1 MAEPAMGD
9 GSAQSERKPMEAA
22 PAVRLDVARRLAAL
36 ELQVRL
42 DASDEVLVLFGPS
55 GSGKTTLLNIVAGLV
70 RPDAGEIAFG
80 GHTVFRRGRAGSAVD
95 VPARHRGVGYVMQ
108 SYALFPHMTALENVA
123 YPLGRKPD
131 RHARARVLLDRLSML
146 DHEAH
151 RPAELSG
158 GQQQRVALA
167 RALAAPRP
175 VLLLDEPFAALD
187 TGIRERL
194 QLELR
199 ELQQEMRLTVLLVTH
214 RLEDAFALGD
224 RLAVLRAG
232 RIEQVG
238 PVDEVF
244 RRPATAGV
252 AESMGTR
259 NLLLARV
266 VSHGA
271 GVMHIDW
278 DGIQLELH
286 SPAGTPPPMGA
297 DVTAYIRPDDVKVVY
312 PDRPLSPAVSHNLLE
327 GRVAAHRQS
336 AGSRVLHVALN
347 NGQAVEVRF
356 PLLSYTPL
364 PLGIGDSVR
373 IALRK
378 EGLILLPQDLRTR
391 GSVRAGP

>member
-1 MAEPAMGD
+1 MAEQVGDDGPA
-9 GSAQSERKPMEAA
+9 ARQERE
-22 PAVRLDVARRLAAL
+22 PADSPGVRLDVSRRLAAL

-42 DASDEVLVLFGPS
+42 EARDEVLVLFGPS
-55 GSGKTTLLNIVAGLV
+55 GSGKTTLLNIIAGLV
-70 RPDAGEIAFG
+70 RPDAGEIAFD
-80 GHTVFRRGRAGSAVD
+80 GHTVFRRGRPGPAVD
-95 VPARHRGVGYVMQ
+95 VPARHRGIGYVMQ

-123 YPLGRKPD
+123 YPLGRAAD
-131 RHARARVLLDRLSML
+131 RHVRARELLDRLSIL

-167 RALAAPRP
+167 RALAAPRR

-199 ELQQEMRLTVLLVTH
+199 ELQKEMGLTVLLVTH

-266 VSHGA
+266 VSHTA
-271 GVMHIDW
+271 DVLHIDW
-278 DGIQLELH
+278 DGIRLELH
-286 SPAGTPPPMGA
+286 APGGALLPAA
-297 DVTAYIRPDDVKVVY
+297 AEVTAYIRPDDIKVVY
-312 PDRPLSPAVSHNLLE
+312 PDRPLSHAVSHNVLD
-327 GRVAAHRQS
+327 GRVTAHRQS
-336 AGSRVLHVALN
+336 AGSRVRHVALQ
-347 NGQAVEVRF
+347 NGQTIEVRF

-364 PLGIGDSVR
+364 PLDIGDSVR

-391 GSVRAGP
+391 G

>member
-1 MAEPAMGD
+1 MAEPVLSDRPGRREPD
-9 GSAQSERKPMEAA
+9 GANGP

-55 GSGKTTLLNIVAGLV
+55 GSGKTTLLNIVAGLI
-70 RPDAGEIAFG
+70 RPDAGEIAFD
-80 GHTVFRRGRAGSAVD
+80 GHAVFRRGRPGAAVD
-95 VPARHRGVGYVMQ
+95 VPARHRGIGYVMQ

-123 YPLGRKPD
+123 YPLGRAPD
-131 RHARARVLLDRLSML
+131 RHARARELLDRLSIL

-167 RALAAPRP
+167 RALAAPRR

-199 ELQQEMRLTVLLVTH
+199 ELQKEMRLTVLLVTH

-259 NLLLARV
+259 NLLLSRV
-266 VSHGA
+266 VSHTA
-271 GVMHIDW
+271 DVLHIDW
-278 DGIQLELH
+278 DGIRLELH
-286 SPAGTPPPMGA
+286 APGGATLPVGTE
-297 DVTAYIRPDDVKVVY
+297 VTAYIRPDDIKVVY
-312 PDRPLSPAVSHNLLE
+312 PDRPLSPAVSHNLLD
-327 GRVAAHRQS
+327 GRVAALRQS
-336 AGSRVLHVALN
+336 AGSRVLHVALH
-347 NGQAVEVRF
+347 NGQSVEVRF

-364 PLGIGDSVR
+364 PLDIGDSVR

-391 GSVRAGP
+391 G